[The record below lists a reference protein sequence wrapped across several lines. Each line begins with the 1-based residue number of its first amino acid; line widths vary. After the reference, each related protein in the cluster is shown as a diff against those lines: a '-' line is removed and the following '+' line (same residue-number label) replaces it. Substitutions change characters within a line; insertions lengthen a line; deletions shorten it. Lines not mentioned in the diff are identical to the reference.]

1 MCGAFSFQT
10 GNRRR
15 KSRLV
20 AKRSGGQN
28 RRRRRCLFRRVV
40 TKVWL
45 SSLIMK
51 PEIVDLW
58 PMVKTGA
65 VLTPRN
71 RSPHILRTLLVF
83 LPCRWC
89 CTMSTNS
96 LFTPAFFTVKR
107 PFPCGLWTNQDVP
120 ATNQVSS
127 MFAHKAPI
135 IELSTCSNH
144 QLLANI
150 VRAKSVKYHPVYF
163 IEGQR

>member
-10 GNRRR
+10 GNRLR
-15 KSRLV
+15 KSRWWQKGREGRTGV
-20 AKRSGGQN
+20 VVVSSA
-28 RRRRRCLFRRVV
+28 VV

-71 RSPHILRTLLVF
+71 RSPHILRTLLLF

-107 PFPCGLWTNQDVP
+107 PFPCGLWTNQDVA

-127 MFAHKAPI
+127 LFAHKAPI
-135 IELSTCSNH
+135 IELLTHES
-144 QLLANI
+144 LANIPNI

-163 IEGQR
+163 IERQR

>member
-120 ATNQVSS
+120 ATNQVSPPCLLTKLQLS
-127 MFAHKAPI
+127 NYRRALITNYLQTLLEQKVLNI
-135 IELSTCSNH
+135 ILCTS
-144 QLLANI
+144 
-150 VRAKSVKYHPVYF
+150 
-163 IEGQR
+163 